1 MTIASKASEAPI
13 GRGSAPLS
21 FIAATRLASRAPH
34 WLLYAV
40 SRVGG
45 AIHYC
50 LSVEKRR
57 NYLANTRPL
66 GRRPR
71 HRPWHAFQNQALNV
85 LELLKAVSQDGV
97 SVRNG
102 ICLHGEEVLRS
113 ALERGRGLILATVH
127 TGNWELSGLTLAGRG
142 YPVTTVAGEQ
152 LRSGW
157 SDEVRGLKERFG
169 IHVVTPGP
177 NLRHLVRDL
186 HANRVVA
193 LHVDGDLFTGGLEVL
208 FFERRVRVPRGPARL
223 SRITGAP
230 VAFAFCHRTG
240 RKKLDIVIEDTATAP
255 TTTQEENALT
265 RRLVRRVE
273 RRISDAPGQWCIF
286 RRIE

>member
-1 MTIASKASEAPI
+1 MTIASKASGAPI
-13 GRGSAPLS
+13 SHGSAPLS
-21 FIAATRLASRAPH
+21 FVAATCLASRAPH
-34 WLLYAV
+34 WLLYAA

-45 AIHYC
+45 ALHYC
-50 LSVEKRR
+50 LSAEKRR
-57 NYLANTRPL
+57 NYLANTSPL
-66 GRRPR
+66 GAHPR
-71 HRPWHAFQNQALNV
+71 HRPWHAFQNQVLNV
-85 LELLKAVSQDGV
+85 LEMLKAVSQDGD
-97 SVRNG
+97 SVRRG
-102 ICLHGEEVLRS
+102 VCLHGEEVLRS

-127 TGNWELSGLTLAGRG
+127 TGNWELSGLTLAGSG

-152 LRSGW
+152 LRAGW

-193 LHVDGDLFTGGLEVL
+193 LHVDGNLFTGGIEVL
-208 FFERRVRVPRGPARL
+208 FLKRRVRVPRGPARL

-240 RKKLDIVIEDTATAP
+240 RKKLNLVIEDAVAPP
-255 TTTQEENALT
+255 TTTQEEYALT

-273 RRISDAPGQWCIF
+273 QRIADAPGQWCIF